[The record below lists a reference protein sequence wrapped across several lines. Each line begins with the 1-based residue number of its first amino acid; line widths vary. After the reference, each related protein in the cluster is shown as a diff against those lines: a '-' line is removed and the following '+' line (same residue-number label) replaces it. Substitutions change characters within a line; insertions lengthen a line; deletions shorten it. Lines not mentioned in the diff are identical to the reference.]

1 MVLINLNKYI
11 IIKLSKINKINR
23 LTSLINYIYI
33 YLSKK
38 YIKDLLKIYFRF
50 KKDLA

>member
-1 MVLINLNKYI
+1 M
-11 IIKLSKINKINR
+11 
-23 LTSLINYIYI
+23 SLINYIYI

-38 YIKDLLKIYFRF
+38 YIKDLSKIYSKF